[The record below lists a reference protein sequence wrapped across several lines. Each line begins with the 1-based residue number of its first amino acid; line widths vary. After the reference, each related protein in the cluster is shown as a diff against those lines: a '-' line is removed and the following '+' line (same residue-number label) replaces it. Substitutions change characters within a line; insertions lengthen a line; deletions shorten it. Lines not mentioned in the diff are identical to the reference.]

1 MRFLGVFV
9 AVLTASL
16 ATGLLLEEEEER
28 AVVQGSHCDYII
40 LSDVPKLS
48 GCSDGFKF
56 VIRKTRRVRSQYL
69 VLGGKTVLAFLKTGQ
84 KFSQCKSFNNITP
97 TIKCK
102 GPIGGLQPDF
112 TPGNWTVGDNS
123 GQICAQ
129 VLCCG
134 SDGVTYPTPCSAPAG
149 VTCVDYNECPAIE
162 PPPIVGCAG
171 CAVTV
176 GADLSPEHQAVVDW
190 TVSELQGSEGK
201 CKKTKLE
208 VKNFSHQ
215 VVAGTMY
222 EFDLVLDH
230 AEESAAECGA
240 PEGLREECHV
250 AVWEKVWEDF
260 REIQDDRTTC
270 IRPVA

>member
-1 MRFLGVFV
+1 MGAQSVVAFQRGSRTRKMRFLGVFV

-112 TPGNWTVGDNS
+112 TPGNWTGGDNS
-123 GQICAQ
+123 G
-129 VLCCG
+129 
-134 SDGVTYPTPCSAPAG
+134 TTSAPRVITWSFGMSEALECVRPGTSVIFEWSGSSHNVDKVGSAEDYASCSGITDTTG
-149 VTCVDYNECPAIE
+149 VSGPYTWQAPSSEGNHYFVCGIGIHCSVGNMKAAIE
-162 PPPIVGCAG
+162 
-171 CAVTV
+171 
-176 GADLSPEHQAVVDW
+176 
-190 TVSELQGSEGK
+190 VSNN
-201 CKKTKLE
+201 C
-208 VKNFSHQ
+208 
-215 VVAGTMY
+215 
-222 EFDLVLDH
+222 
-230 AEESAAECGA
+230 
-240 PEGLREECHV
+240 
-250 AVWEKVWEDF
+250 
-260 REIQDDRTTC
+260 
-270 IRPVA
+270 